1 MSTIGFDQLYY
12 ATITDDEDG
21 NETYGTPVSLAKAI
35 SCDLSVELAEAIL
48 YADDAAAEVIKAFK
62 EGKGIKVDIIDMIF
76 LSKESIKDYSFLSGV
91 ADSEGLLGYWS
102 CEIDK
107 LRKFCY

>member
-1 MSTIGFDQLYY
+1 MNLIEIVDSYD
-12 ATITDDEDG
+12 ITDA
-21 NETYGTPVSLAKAI
+21 ETLN
-35 SCDLSVELAEAIL
+35 
-48 YADDAAAEVIKAFK
+48 KAFK
-62 EGKGIKVDIIDMIF
+62 EGKGIKVDVIDMIF
-76 LSKESIKDYSFLSGV
+76 LSKESIKNYSFLSGV

>member
-1 MSTIGFDQLYY
+1 MIEIVDSFDIDN
-12 ATITDDEDG
+12 A
-21 NETYGTPVSLAKAI
+21 ETLNKV
-35 SCDLSVELAEAIL
+35 
-48 YADDAAAEVIKAFK
+48 FK
-62 EGKGIKVDIIDMIF
+62 EGKGIKVDSIDMIF
-76 LSKESIKDYSFLSGV
+76 LSKESIKDYSFLSDI